1 MKITDLLEEA
11 AHRLEQA
18 GIEEYMLDARLLLE
32 FVTHMSR
39 SELLLDGDKTL
50 DPAIRDNFLFL
61 IDQRCQR
68 IPLHYITGVREFW
81 SLDFHVSPSVLVPRP
96 ETEFLLDH
104 VLANV
109 DFEKGTCRA
118 LDMCTGS
125 GVIAVVLALEL
136 DCSVTAIDISPLAL
150 AVAAQNVDSHCCG
163 HLVQLVGSDLF
174 AALEPAASFDLIV
187 CNPPYISDKDIP
199 ALQPEVSRFEPMLA
213 LSGGSSGLDCIE
225 HVIYQAK
232 KHLAPGGQIFFEIGA
247 DQGRQVSQL
256 FVAVGD
262 YKKIAIVP
270 DWAGRDR
277 VAQACFCG

>member
-96 ETEFLLDH
+96 ETEFMLDH
-104 VLANV
+104 ILADV
-109 DFEKGTCRA
+109 DFEKETCRA

-150 AVAAQNVDSHCCG
+150 AVAAQNVDSHSCG

-174 AALEPAASFDLIV
+174 AALQPGASFDLIV

-199 ALQPEVSRFEPMLA
+199 SLQPEVSRFEPMLA
-213 LSGGSSGLDCIE
+213 LSGGSSGLDCIKQ
-225 HVIYQAK
+225 VIYQAK
-232 KHLAPGGQIFFEIGA
+232 NHLAPGGQIFFEIGA
-247 DQGRQVSQL
+247 DQGRQVSEL
-256 FVAVGD
+256 FVAAGD